1 MGAAVGLGINVGI
14 ASHPAE
20 ASTFPTALYFQEAQ
34 KHDAYATQQ
43 LLEHIPEWAMDPEA
57 EKIAQFLAKKF
68 PHDFIHHTS
77 DFLRA
82 DIFWG
87 QPALS
92 SAIQSMD
99 PNSTSR
105 DIFVDLDV
113 TDPYVFS
120 AIEASMDTMH
130 HNVFEH
136 YWYQGA
142 LMPETETLLRQ
153 AILLESTEHP
163 LKFLE
168 AWWRTQES
176 FSLAISNP
184 KERERILIDATV
196 HAITESPESLQG
208 VADIAHTSSTMQKV
222 IAQAYGWDR
231 FLDTCAA
238 EIPEYALRSIQSET
252 TIFSSF
258 TSGKKR
264 MELLRHA
271 SIKAPLWTIG
281 YWKQSDELEIPF
293 TSAERTELKILVNDA
308 YFEILT
314 NNLTEINPR
323 ILTPENIQQFSG
335 IRRGLAY
342 SSEYN
347 PLVFLEVFNEYSSPE
362 LLPYRETAARNIIAR
377 RMWTRPVT
385 ANNSWQDARFTHSLF
400 KGLPDEDELKLQWI
414 LGTVTDPS
422 YSSAALSLI
431 FEKRSSSFDRSIPLK
446 KQALMFAQAHN
457 GKILPYKDFPLEH
470 FTQDDNRLVLS
481 TLAKDNFADAL
492 SLGDLLRRTHNVDA
506 YFLLYTLEEAQPYAY
521 ATWVRDNENTS
532 ESTLSTWKTAVTP
545 EQWDAL
551 KVHATNIEQDTVT
564 YAKTAESMAHK
575 GMRFTPEILEDV
587 HGMNYHHQLKTAVA
601 ATDKKPAISGEQ
613 FITIPMLAFE
623 TIVTS
628 PSFNT
633 YIDSHADGTV
643 SFVNLCSMA
652 QATFRRLIDLQLLVT
667 DENIARAIRDIDSQW
682 NAVKHTEIFGPNTKL
697 IVGAGEETRFNTQAI
712 IDQLLVR
719 HGGDAKNVLYSGKGS
734 VQKRAL
740 LDAISRVHT
749 GSATIVLDGH
759 GTTDKFYLDDDSF
772 ISAAELGE
780 ALRRSQNAPNL
791 RLFLGGC
798 SGYDFAEHLLRFLRM
813 SNVDTAGMI
822 LITAAND
829 DALAFGGGVENVD
842 SKFLST
848 VSEHNPEKPITLETF
863 RQVEHKVW
871 HNHDPSITIGLP
883 ISSGWMTGIEVADA
897 QE

>member
-120 AIEASMDTMH
+120 AIEASMDTMY

-136 YWYQGA
+136 YWYRDT
-142 LMPETETLLRQ
+142 LTHKTKPLLRQ
-153 AILLESTEHP
+153 AILLESAKHP
-163 LKFLE
+163 LNFLQ
-168 AWWRTQES
+168 AWDRTQEP
-176 FSLAISNP
+176 FTLAVPDP
-184 KERERILIDATV
+184 KERERILTDATL
-196 HAITESPESLQG
+196 HAISESPESLLEVG
-208 VADIAHTSSTMQKV
+208 YIAEHSSTMKKV
-222 IAQAYGWDR
+222 VTEAYGWDR
-231 FLDTCAA
+231 FLDRFVA
-238 EIPEYALRSIQSET
+238 EDPEVVFRSIRSESPV
-252 TIFSSF
+252 FSSF

-264 MELLRHA
+264 IKLLRSA
-271 SIKAPLWTIG
+271 STKAPLWTIG
-281 YWKQSDELEIPF
+281 YWKGSSTLEVPFTHAELAELEPY
-293 TSAERTELKILVNDA
+293 VNDA
-308 YFEILT
+308 YTEVLT
-314 NNLTEINPR
+314 KHLPKISFHLSSEDIHK
-323 ILTPENIQQFSG
+323 FSG
-335 IRRGLAY
+335 IRRGLALA
-342 SSEYN
+342 SQNN
-347 PLVFLEVFNEYSSPE
+347 PLVFLKTFNTYSPPE
-362 LLPYRETAARNIIAR
+362 LLPYREAAAEQVVTRKMWMGSTPDVNAR
-377 RMWTRPVT
+377 EGAVF
-385 ANNSWQDARFTHSLF
+385 SHSLF
-400 KGLPDEDELKLQWI
+400 DGLPEEERLKRQWV
-414 LGTVTDPS
+414 LGTIADPS
-422 YSSAALSLI
+422 YSTEALSLLL
-431 FEKRSSSFDRSIPLK
+431 EHRSRSNWPEQFK
-446 KQALMFAQAHN
+446 PQALMLALAHRSE
-457 GKILPYKDFPLEH
+457 KKLYADLPLQHLTPADIQLILSS
-470 FTQDDNRLVLS
+470 V
-481 TLAKDNFADAL
+481 AKDNFTHAL
-492 SLGDLLRRTHNVDA
+492 GISESLQSTKSIDSYL
-506 YFLLYTLEEAQPYAY
+506 LLYTLEQAQPYEY
-521 ATWVRDNENTS
+521 AKWIRDI
-532 ESTLSTWKTAVTP
+532 ESGSTPSVWKEKVTP
-545 EQWDAL
+545 HQWDSL
-551 KVHATNIEQDTVT
+551 KVHAANIEGDKVT
-564 YAKTAESMAHK
+564 YAKTAESMAYK
-575 GMRFTPEILEDV
+575 GLRFTPEILEDV
-587 HGMNYHHQLKTAVA
+587 HGMNYHHKLKTTVA
-601 ATDKKPAISGEQ
+601 ATDKKPAIAGEQ

-667 DENIARAIRDIDSQW
+667 NENIATAIRDIDSQW

-697 IVGAGEETRFNTQAI
+697 IVGGGEETRFNNQAI

-740 LDAISRVHT
+740 LDAISHVHT

-759 GTTDKFYLDDDSF
+759 GSTDKFYLDDDTF

-780 ALRRSQNAPNL
+780 ALRRSQNVPNL

-813 SNVDTAGMI
+813 SNVDTTGMI

-848 VSEHNPEKPITLETF
+848 VSEHNPGKPITLETF

-871 HNHDPSITIGLP
+871 QNHDPSITIGLP
-883 ISSGWMTGIEVADA
+883 ISSGWMTGIEVADT